1 MNSHKT
7 KYMRGFS
14 SRNPDGKG
22 FTLIELMIAVAVVG
36 ILAAIVVPNYRD
48 YVRRSALQE
57 SFANLSD
64 LRVKLEQ
71 FYQTNRNY
79 GSGACGNDGTAN
91 RVTFA
96 LGGNFTYTC
105 ALSNV
110 NQAYALTATGSS
122 GAAIGH
128 AFTLDSNNVKS
139 TTSFKGNAV
148 AKSCWLVKGS
158 EC

>member
-1 MNSHKT
+1 MNLNIASL
-7 KYMRGFS
+7 GFS
-14 SRNPDGKG
+14 LRQPGAKG

-36 ILAAIVVPNYRD
+36 ILAAIVVPSYRD

-71 FYQTNRNY
+71 FYQSNRNY
-79 GSGACGNDGTAN
+79 GGAACGHDGTAD

-105 ALSNV
+105 ALSDA
-110 NQAYALTATGSS
+110 NQAYVITATGSA
-122 GAAIGH
+122 GTAIGH
-128 AFTLDSNNVKS
+128 TFTLDSGNVKR